1 MIPPLAFISNV
12 SPSTVLL
19 LFLLILLPATIAM
32 FVFWLLAL
40 IDCTKRNFPDPNA
53 KIIWILVIVF
63 TGIIGALI
71 YHFVGKE
78 SGTKP

>member
-1 MIPPLAFISNV
+1 MDPQATGHAIGA
-12 SPSTVLL
+12 L
-19 LFLLILLPATIAM
+19 LFSLVFFAVGIAM

-40 IDCTKRNFPDPNA
+40 IDCIKRNFPDPNA

-71 YHFVGKE
+71 YHFVGKK
-78 SGTKP
+78 SVTKP